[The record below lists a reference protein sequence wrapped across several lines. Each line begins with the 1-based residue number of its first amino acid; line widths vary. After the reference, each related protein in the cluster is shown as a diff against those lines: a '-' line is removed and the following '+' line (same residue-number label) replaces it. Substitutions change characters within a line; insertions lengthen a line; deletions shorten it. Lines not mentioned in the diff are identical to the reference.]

1 MVEIVYAD
9 EFEARTL
16 QVDQR
21 TTLVMKEGI
30 TYDDKGNILQFL
42 HTVMKKDWVVF
53 EQGNDRIRQKMEE
66 VAHGL

>member
-1 MVEIVYAD
+1 M
-9 EFEARTL
+9 
-16 QVDQR
+16 DQR